1 MISFDNVFKASEKQ
15 QISSHFINILL
26 NSKQHSIPIFIVNNP
41 NLVVG
46 VI

>member
-26 NSKQHSIPIFIVNNP
+26 NSKLNSIPIFIGNNP
-41 NLVVG
+41 NLIVG
-46 VI
+46 VL